1 MRAIIF
7 KSQRKVLSDKTKVKL
22 TGKKLYP
29 SNSVKYLGVRTDR
42 FLHWYD
48 QVNDIVV
55 ELNRANVLL
64 LKIRNYVKVKIL
76 KEYISCNI

>member
-42 FLHWYD
+42 FLHWYN

>member
-7 KSQRKVLSDKTKVKL
+7 KSQRKVLSDKAKVKL

-42 FLHWYD
+42 FLHWND

-64 LKIRNYVKVKIL
+64 LKIRNYVKMKIL

>member
-29 SNSVKYLGVRTDR
+29 SNSVKYFDVRTDR

-48 QVNDIVV
+48 QVNDIVM

-64 LKIRNYVKVKIL
+64 LKIKNYVKMKI
-76 KEYISCNI
+76 